1 MLQDNHNPEWQMKF
15 VLDYSF
21 EQRQEIKFEIYDL
34 DSASSKLNHQDFLGR
49 CETTLGSVVAAKN
62 HQFISV
68 LKVSLIQPWW
78 SRSSSFKF
86 K

>member
-1 MLQDNHNPEWQMKF
+1 MLNF
-15 VLDYSF
+15 
-21 EQRQEIKFEIYDL
+21 R
-34 DSASSKLNHQDFLGR
+34 LNHQDFLGR

-68 LKVSLIQPWW
+68 LKVFLM
-78 SRSSSFKF
+78 K